1 VLEVIVIETSR
12 VETIVTINMDVV
24 RKGVLIGSVVKL
36 GNGLGG
42 VSATTNP
49 IQSLALYT
57 NNNY

>member
-1 VLEVIVIETSR
+1 M
-12 VETIVTINMDVV
+12 ETIVTINMDVV